1 MKMRQNVSI
10 FYLKYFIRYEI
21 LHRICITW
29 LFMIIDHNFHSM
41 IMVFI
46 DNIFHTYF
54 VHDPYLV
61 KDYHMFIIRFLLL
74 LLHEDDG
81 SKAGWNVNRLSV
93 RGGNI
98 YRGRWLECVPLPSYV
113 LLSIIFLSFSSS
125 YSDPFFLSSSHFDP
139 SMCRYH
145 HMLYTLIH
153 FFPKIHWSI
162 I

>member
-1 MKMRQNVSI
+1 
-10 FYLKYFIRYEI
+10 
-21 LHRICITW
+21 
-29 LFMIIDHNFHSM
+29 MIIDHNFHSM

-54 VHDPYLV
+54 VHEPYLV

-98 YRGRWLECVPLPSYV
+98 YRGTLIGTC
-113 LLSIIFLSFSSS
+113 SSS
-125 YSDPFFLSSSHFDP
+125 SS
-139 SMCRYH
+139 C
-145 HMLYTLIH
+145 TLIH
-153 FFPKIHWSI
+153 YFSLIFLLIL
-162 I
+162 